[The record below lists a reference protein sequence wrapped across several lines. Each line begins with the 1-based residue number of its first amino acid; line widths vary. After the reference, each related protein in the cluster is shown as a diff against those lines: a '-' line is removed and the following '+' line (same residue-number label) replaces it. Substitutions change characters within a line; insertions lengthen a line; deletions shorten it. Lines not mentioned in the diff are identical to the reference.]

1 MPCQL
6 QMGICTTT
14 ILIHF
19 LFSSSFDV
27 DRHEL
32 ALGNTFRAK
41 SGALPPVSETSPTV
55 CVQYF
60 YLMTFGHTF
69 LGWVDGRSLNFFCDP
84 KRL

>member
-1 MPCQL
+1 MPSQL
-6 QMGICTTT
+6 QMGTCTKTV
-14 ILIHF
+14 LNHF

-55 CVQYF
+55 CVQIL
-60 YLMTFGHTF
+60 YLLTFGHTF
-69 LGWVDGRSLNFFCDP
+69 LGWVDARLLNCLCDP